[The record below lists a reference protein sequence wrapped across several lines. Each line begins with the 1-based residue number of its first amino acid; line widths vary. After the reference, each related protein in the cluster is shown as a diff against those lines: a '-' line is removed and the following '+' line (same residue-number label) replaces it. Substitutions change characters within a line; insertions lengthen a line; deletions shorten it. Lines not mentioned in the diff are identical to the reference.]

1 MERVRVE
8 SRSVVSIGY
17 DPVAA
22 RLEVECNGGR
32 VYQYLHVPAA
42 AYRLLLQ
49 APSIGQFMN
58 REIKPRFKAIP
69 I

>member
-8 SRSVVSIGY
+8 SRSVVSVGY

-22 RLEVECNGGR
+22 RLEVEFQGGR

-42 AYRLLLQ
+42 AYRLLLK
-49 APSIGQFMN
+49 APSIGQFVN
-58 REIKPRFKAIP
+58 REIKPRFKAVQV
-69 I
+69 